1 MLLERI
7 QCFPETELYPHTLLC
22 FSCPLWTNSSS
33 KHSCLQKSEGS
44 TDVFGGPVL
53 TLWWEIW
60 PKEWLCKKR
69 KEEHHFCCW
78 QHLLLLLFSRDW
90 RVMSNSLQPHGLQ
103 NVRLPWPPVSP
114 WICSDSCP
122 LSCWRYLTISCSAG
136 PFSSCLQSFPASDS
150 FPVSHLF
157 ASGGQN
163 IGTLASTSVLAVTI
177 QGWFPFRLTGLISL
191 LSKGLSGVFS
201 STIIWNNQFFS
212 TQPLCGPTLT
222 SIRD

>member
-1 MLLERI
+1 MCLEA
-7 QCFPETELYPHTLLC
+7 QSSLC
-22 FSCPLWTNSSS
+22 GEKFGQRNDYVKREKKSITSVVDSICYCCCSVSKSCPT
-33 KHSCLQKSEGS
+33 
-44 TDVFGGPVL
+44 
-53 TLWWEIW
+53 
-60 PKEWLCKKR
+60 
-69 KEEHHFCCW
+69 
-78 QHLLLLLFSRDW
+78 
-90 RVMSNSLQPHGLQ
+90 LQPHGLQ
-103 NVRLPWPPVSP
+103 HARLPWPPVSP

-122 LSCWRYLTISCSAG
+122 LSCWCYLTISCSAG

-163 IGTLASTSVLAVTI
+163 IRTLASTSALAVTI

-191 LSKGLSGVFS
+191 LSKGLSRVFS

-212 TQPLCGPTLT
+212 TQPLYGPTLT